1 MITFVFASFPN
12 DFDAIF
18 KAAKEEYA
26 ESGTF
31 FLSED
36 YIKSVNAKTSAFLT
50 SEDMIIDAARAVCK
64 NDEAALYA
72 LFVYRAME
80 NRELTEK
87 YLSCFDFPEKSFPFL
102 AFLPLSPCISSIFDA
117 LSEIGLPADIVHST
131 ILQFENCI
139 YLNKE
144 RAGWLGLGKRYF
156 DHLQRYVDYRIL
168 NIGRLRFEIYKN
180 KDAYLLENKKTG
192 KQLVFLADGEMNAEG
207 LYSDTPPTNDAPC
220 FSAFFGESNE
230 FFEGTPI
237 DEDGRCKSTPIKLS
251 KDEYFI
257 RLAPGDDC
265 LGVHIPQKG
274 ALTREA
280 CEASYK
286 TAIELYKK
294 HYPELNIKA
303 FRCHS
308 WMMSPQLKN
317 ILKPDSNLLEFQKPY
332 LKYPCHTK
340 GADVFTFVFK
350 TNPKNYA
357 DLPENT
363 SLQRELKKIYLSGGY
378 LYEYNGIFTV

>member
-1 MITFVFASFPN
+1 MISFGFASFPDEFN
-12 DFDAIF
+12 AIGNEAEKEYREHGVF
-18 KAAKEEYA
+18 FLKEEY
-26 ESGTF
+26 
-31 FLSED
+31 
-36 YIKSVNAKTSAFLT
+36 IKAVNAKTSAFVNTEAALI
-50 SEDMIIDAARAVCK
+50 EAARAVSA
-64 NDEAALYA
+64 DENAAKYA
-72 LFVYRAME
+72 LFVYRAMKD
-80 NRELTEK
+80 RALTEK
-87 YLSCFDFPEKSFPFL
+87 HLASFVFPERDFPFL
-102 AFLPLSPCISSIFDA
+102 AALVFLPYIDEIFDTLA
-117 LSEIGLPADIVHST
+117 KKGFPEKVIHAT
-131 ILQFENCI
+131 ISQFENCI
-139 YLNKE
+139 YLNEE

-180 KDAYLLENKKTG
+180 KDAYLLESLKTG
-192 KQLVFLADGEMNAEG
+192 EQILFLEGGEMNAEG
-207 LYSDTPPTNDAPC
+207 LYSDTPPINDDPC
-220 FSAFFGESNE
+220 FSAFFRESNE

-237 DEDGRCKSTPIKLS
+237 GEDGRCKSTPIKLS

-308 WMMSPQLKN
+308 WMMSPQLVDV
-317 ILKPDSNLLEFQKPY
+317 LKPGSNLLEFQRPY
-332 LKYPCHTK
+332 
-340 GADVFTFVFK
+340 
-350 TNPKNYA
+350 
-357 DLPENT
+357 
-363 SLQRELKKIYLSGGY
+363 
-378 LYEYNGIFTV
+378 